1 MSVVA
6 ADKILD
12 YDRHPKGGDP
22 EAGEDPLE
30 SLKIQYAAGNTA
42 ATDLDPTD
50 VAESPELPG
59 ADLSNLSGEALTER
73 VVPQQTDEFVCA
85 RCFLIQN
92 RRRIA
97 ATEQG
102 LPICQ
107 DCA

>member
-1 MSVVA
+1 MA
-6 ADKILD
+6 ADKMLD
-12 YDRHPKGGDP
+12 YDRHRKGADP